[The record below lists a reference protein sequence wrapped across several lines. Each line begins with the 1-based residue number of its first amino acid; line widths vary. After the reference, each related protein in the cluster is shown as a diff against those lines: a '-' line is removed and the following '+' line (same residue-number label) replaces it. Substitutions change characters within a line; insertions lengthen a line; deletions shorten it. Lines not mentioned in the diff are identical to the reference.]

1 MRAKAT
7 EVRPDLV
14 VLEMASDLPAGL
26 DTAEKLKR
34 TLPHVP
40 LFLFRSL
47 GSPTQGSLPFLQGVG
62 ALAPALSAWLY
73 FGRQPPGLGFGTQ
86 PSFSGLPLFGGL
98 HVISCWRIGGE
109 RR

>member
-1 MRAKAT
+1 
-7 EVRPDLV
+7 
-14 VLEMASDLPAGL
+14 MASDLPAGL

-40 LFLFRSL
+40 LFLFRRL
-47 GSPTQGSLPFLQGVG
+47 VSPAQGSLPFLQGVG

-73 FGRQPPGLGFGTQ
+73 FGRQPPRTRRYSRDTTELQ
-86 PSFSGLPLFGGL
+86 RPSIALGGL
-98 HVISCWRIGGE
+98 HVISFWRLGGE